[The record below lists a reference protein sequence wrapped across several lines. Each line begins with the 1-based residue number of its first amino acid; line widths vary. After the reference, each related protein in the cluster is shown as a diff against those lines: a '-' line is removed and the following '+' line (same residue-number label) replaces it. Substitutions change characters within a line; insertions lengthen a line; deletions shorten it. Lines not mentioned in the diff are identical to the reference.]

1 MVKGLKMSPAN
12 DIEVKIEINKN
23 YKLTKVKGL

>member
-12 DIEVKIEINKN
+12 DIEAKIEINKN
-23 YKLTKVKGL
+23 YKPTEIKGL

>member
-12 DIEVKIEINKN
+12 DTTQRIGINKN
-23 YKLTKVKGL
+23 YKHNKIKRL